1 MPVAVTLDHLAAL
14 PADLS
19 EGTLVAQAVRAGHLG
34 DDAPG
39 LDLAL
44 ADLAGFEG
52 KVNQLLVAATDAGA
66 RLLVGVG
73 EEPDPAAFRK
83 IGAAVAKRAMAHEAL
98 VVDLV
103 GHLDGADRIAAV
115 EALVQGLVLGT
126 YRFGTYK
133 AAPETAKLD
142 AITVVA
148 KGGARTAAAVERG
161 SAVAAAV
168 VLVRDLVNA
177 PGGDLTPKAFAAEA
191 ATVATAAGLEIEVL
205 DKAAIRKAKLGGLLG
220 VNRGSAQEP
229 RFVKL
234 THRPEG
240 RPRGKVALVG
250 KGVTFDAGGLSIKT
264 ATGMEWMKTDM
275 AGAATVLGAMSLVP
289 ALAPK
294 VQVTA
299 YLPLTDNMLGPDA
312 TRVGDILTAR
322 NGKTIEVLNTDA
334 EGRLI
339 LADALAL
346 AVEDEP
352 DAIIDLATLTGAV
365 IVALGERT
373 AGVMTNHDELR
384 QRVLDAADAAGE
396 AMWPLPLPDHLR
408 KGLDSE
414 IADLRNIGAGP
425 YGGALT
431 AGLFLREFVGDV
443 PWVHLD
449 IAGPADTTTAWDEN
463 ARGGT
468 GFAVRTLLGLLSG
481 WSKLPSA

>member
-1 MPVAVTLDHLAAL
+1 MPVAVTIDHLAAL
-14 PADLS
+14 PADAPQ
-19 EGTLVAQAVRAGHLG
+19 GTLVAQAVRKGSLEA
-34 DDAPG
+34 DAPG
-39 LDLAL
+39 LDLDL
-44 ADLAGFEG
+44 ASVAGFEG
-52 KVNQLLVAATDAGA
+52 KIGQLLVAATDAGT

-73 EEPDPAAFRK
+73 EDPDPTTFRR
-83 IGAAVAKRAMAHEAL
+83 IGASVAKRAASQEAL
-98 VVDLV
+98 VVDAV
-103 GHLDGADRIAAV
+103 GHLDGADRLAAI
-115 EALVQGLVLGT
+115 EALAQGLILGT
-126 YRFGTYK
+126 YRFGAYK
-133 AAPETAKLD
+133 AAPEGTALS

-148 KGGARTAAAVERG
+148 KGGARSAAAVERG
-161 SAVAAAV
+161 LAVATAM
-168 VLVRDLVNA
+168 VLVRDLVNT

-191 ATVATAAGLEIEVL
+191 TKVATAAGLEIEVL
-205 DKAAIRKAKLGGLLG
+205 DKAAIRKAKLGALLG

-240 RPRGKVALVG
+240 KPKGKVALVG

-264 ATGMEWMKTDM
+264 AAGMEWMKTDM

-289 ALAPK
+289 TVAPK
-294 VQVTA
+294 LEVTA

-312 TRVGDILTAR
+312 TRVGDVLTAR

-339 LADALAL
+339 LADALSL

-373 AGVMTNHDELR
+373 AGVMANDDALSE
-384 QRVLDAADAAGE
+384 RVLEAADAAGE
-396 AMWPLPLPDHLR
+396 AMWPLPLPEHLR

-414 IADLRNIGAGP
+414 VADLRNIGAGP

-431 AGLFLREFVGDV
+431 AAIFLREFVGDV
-443 PWVHLD
+443 PWAHLD
-449 IAGPADTTTAWDEN
+449 IAGPADTTSAWDEN

-468 GFAVRTLLGLLSG
+468 GFAVRTLLNLLAG
-481 WSKLPSA
+481 WSKLPA

>member
-1 MPVAVTLDHLAAL
+1 MPVAVSLDHLAAL
-14 PADLS
+14 PADLPDGS
-19 EGTLVAQAVRAGHLG
+19 LVAIGVRKGSLA

-39 LDLAL
+39 LDL
-44 ADLAGFEG
+44 DLASVGGFEG
-52 KVNQLLVAATDAGA
+52 KIGQLLVASTDAGL
-66 RLLVGVG
+66 RLLVGLG
-73 EEPDPAAFRK
+73 EDPDPTAFRR
-83 IGAAVAKRAMAHEAL
+83 IGASVAKRAASQESL
-98 VVDLV
+98 VVDLL
-103 GHLDGADRIAAV
+103 GHLDGADRSTAT
-115 EALVQGLVLGT
+115 EALALGLVLGT

-133 AAPETAKLD
+133 PAPEGTTLGS
-142 AITVVA
+142 ISVVA
-148 KGGARTAAAVERG
+148 KGGARSAASVERG
-161 SAVAAAV
+161 VAIATAM
-168 VLVRDLVNA
+168 VLVRDLVNT

-191 ATVATAAGLEIEVL
+191 TKAAQAAGLEIEVM

-240 RPRGKVALVG
+240 RAKGKVALVG

-264 ATGMEWMKTDM
+264 ASGMEWMKTDM
-275 AGAATVLGAMSLVP
+275 AGAATVLGAMTLVP
-289 ALAPK
+289 VVAPK
-294 VQVTA
+294 LEVTA

-312 TRVGDILTAR
+312 TRVGDVLTAR

-373 AGVMTNHDELR
+373 AGVMANHDGLSE
-384 QRVLDAADAAGE
+384 RVLEAAETAGE

-414 IADLRNIGAGP
+414 VADLRNIGAGP

-431 AGLFLREFVGDV
+431 AAIFLREFVGDV
-443 PWVHLD
+443 PWAHLD
-449 IAGPADTTTAWDEN
+449 IAGPADTTAAWDEN
-463 ARGGT
+463 VRGAT
-468 GFAVRTLLGLLSG
+468 GFGVRTLVNLLSG
-481 WSKLPSA
+481 WSKL